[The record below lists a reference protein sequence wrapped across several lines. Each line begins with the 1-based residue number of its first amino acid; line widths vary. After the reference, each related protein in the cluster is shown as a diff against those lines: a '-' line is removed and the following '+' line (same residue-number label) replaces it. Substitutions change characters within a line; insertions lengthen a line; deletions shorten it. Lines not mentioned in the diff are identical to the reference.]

1 MARAA
6 QAARVLEASGACRL
20 LRRRPWHG
28 VVVMNYHRIGDGA
41 GSPFDRNAF
50 TTTAEAFDEQV
61 AFAARNFDLITPGH
75 LVEAARGGRGRHVM
89 ITFDDGYR
97 DNYEVA
103 MPILRSHGAPAT
115 FFVATGFVDV
125 PRRPWW
131 DEIAWMARTATAAV
145 VPTGGWL
152 AHDVPLRAGD
162 RIGPI
167 TTLTDRYKTL
177 PGDRAEAYLDY
188 LAEATGAGRCGGGA
202 GEWMTWD
209 MVRGLRSA
217 GMSVGAHTVTHPVL
231 ANHPAERQHDEIA
244 GSKRRLEEE
253 LGEPVTA
260 FSYPE
265 GTPAAFD
272 ARTRAIVHA
281 LGFELAFSF
290 YGGHRRFADWDPY
303 DVRRATVSAATPLTL
318 FQAML
323 TVPDLFTRPRTA
335 PSAAHPDAP
344 RDRAPVAAGANGD
357 GHDAGERP
365 PLAQSSP

>member
-1 MARAA
+1 MLDR
-6 QAARVLEASGACRL
+6 SGAGRL
-20 LRRRPWHG
+20 LLRRPWHG
-28 VVVMNYHRIGDGA
+28 VVVINYHRIGEPGD
-41 GSPFDRNAF
+41 SPFDRNAW

-61 AFAARNFDLITPGH
+61 AFAARNLDLVTPDE
-75 LVEAARGGRGRHVM
+75 LVEAARSGRGRHAM

-97 DNYEVA
+97 DNHDVA
-103 MPILRSHGAPAT
+103 LPILRSHGAPAA
-115 FFVATGFVDV
+115 FFVATGFVDD

-131 DEIAWMARTATAAV
+131 DEIAWMARTATAGS
-145 VPTGGWL
+145 VPAGEWL
-152 AHDVPLRAGD
+152 GEDVPLGDGD
-162 RIGPI
+162 RLEAI

-177 PGDRAEAYLDY
+177 PGERAEAYLEY
-188 LAEATGAGRCGGGA
+188 LAEATGAGRCSGGA
-202 GEWMTWD
+202 DEWMTWD
-209 MVRGLRSA
+209 MVRALRRA

-231 ANHPAERQHDEIA
+231 ANHPAERQHHEIA

-303 DVRRATVSAATPLTL
+303 DVRRATVSAATPFTL

-323 TVPDLFTRPRTA
+323 TTPEVFTRPRVS
-335 PSAAHPDAP
+335 PSAADPHPP
-344 RDRAPVAAGANGD
+344 RGRAPVAAGANGH
-357 GHDAGERP
+357 GHDATERAA
-365 PLAQSSP
+365 LAQRVT